1 MAAEVVATTTFVTW
15 HEGVEVTVKEGDRLK
30 ADHAIVQ
37 AQPQWFKPDETPRST
52 RKR

>member
-1 MAAEVVATTTFVTW
+1 MAAGEVVATATFVTW
-15 HEGVEVTVKEGDRLK
+15 HDGVEVTANEGDRLK

-37 AQPQWFKPDETPRST
+37 AQPQWFKPAPKAKP